1 MWKNPQLVNIEVCSN
16 YDIRVRMWVGW
27 GMLGI
32 HFQIG
37 NEINNVHFFNKSSNV
52 VIDGF
57 TFMHAS

>member
-1 MWKNPQLVNIEVCSN
+1 
-16 YDIRVRMWVGW
+16 MWVGW